1 MIGYEKRVL
10 HKILCR
16 TLFVRR
22 NDLQLLSALEYQQ
35 DRRIPPCGL
44 VDVAEALKL
53 FLDNIF
59 HLETLLKANQ
69 KFFEEWLA
77 IKKYTKFRHGKQG
90 GKRKFSL
97 SFRRKTW

>member
-35 DRRIPPCGL
+35 ECRIPPCGL

-59 HLETLLKANQ
+59 HLETLIKANQ
-69 KFFEEWLA
+69 KVVL
-77 IKKYTKFRHGKQG
+77 RNG
-90 GKRKFSL
+90 
-97 SFRRKTW
+97 

>member
-22 NDLQLLSALEYQQ
+22 NDLQLLSVLEHQQ

-44 VDVAEALKL
+44 VDVAEPLKL

-59 HLETLLKANQ
+59 HLETLIKANQ
-69 KFFEEWLA
+69 KVVL
-77 IKKYTKFRHGKQG
+77 RNG
-90 GKRKFSL
+90 
-97 SFRRKTW
+97 

>member
-35 DRRIPPCGL
+35 ECRIPPCGL
-44 VDVAEALKL
+44 VDVTEPLKVVL
-53 FLDNIF
+53 
-59 HLETLLKANQ
+59 
-69 KFFEEWLA
+69 
-77 IKKYTKFRHGKQG
+77 G
-90 GKRKFSL
+90 
-97 SFRRKTW
+97 

>member
-35 DRRIPPCGL
+35 DRRIPSRETA
-44 VDVAEALKL
+44 DVTEPLKL

-69 KFFEEWLA
+69 KVVL
-77 IKKYTKFRHGKQG
+77 RNG
-90 GKRKFSL
+90 
-97 SFRRKTW
+97 

>member
-1 MIGYEKRVL
+1 MIGYAQKGPAQDSVQDP
-10 HKILCR
+10 
-16 TLFVRR
+16 FVRR

-77 IKKYTKFRHGKQG
+77 MKKYTKFRHGKQG

>member
-35 DRRIPPCGL
+35 DRRIPPRETA
-44 VDVAEALKL
+44 DVAEALKL

-59 HLETLLKANQ
+59 HLEILLKANQ

-77 IKKYTKFRHGKQG
+77 IKRANHSSKNF
-90 GKRKFSL
+90 
-97 SFRRKTW
+97 

>member
-35 DRRIPPCGL
+35 ECRIPPCGL
-44 VDVAEALKL
+44 ADVTEPLKVVL
-53 FLDNIF
+53 
-59 HLETLLKANQ
+59 
-69 KFFEEWLA
+69 
-77 IKKYTKFRHGKQG
+77 G
-90 GKRKFSL
+90 
-97 SFRRKTW
+97 